1 MVLSDELDVD
11 VLGKGVNE
19 ALKGVSPSG
28 LVPCLQVAGSA
39 GGGGGDFTVW
49 ETLSIIEFL
58 HEAHPGAGEACCMLL
73 GPGSAFSSS
82 MWPLPAGVWPED
94 RVARAAARSLA
105 SEMASGFCELR

>member
-1 MVLSDELDVD
+1 MVLADELDVD

-39 GGGGGDFTVW
+39 GGIGGDFTVW

-58 HEAHPGAGEACCMLL
+58 HEAHPGAGEALCAHARGARVRILCCDVATRCRRVAG
-73 GPGSAFSSS
+73 GPGRTSCGAQ
-82 MWPLPAGVWPED
+82 P
-94 RVARAAARSLA
+94 RVRNGQRL
-105 SEMASGFCELR
+105 L